1 MSREE
6 LVEREALRRARQHRN
21 NELALSMAAPI
32 SAMEKLALYLTQAT
46 WPESYDDTSDG
57 GKLSEYVQNVYDSVN
72 RKGYNVSLEEVVKTV
87 HHFLKDDIN
96 ICPHCY
102 DGTLLKGEKNK

>member
-1 MSREE
+1 LLNDNVRHHSNYVSSQQVIHKC
-6 LVEREALRRARQHRN
+6 LITYQGIFRN
-21 NELALSMAAPI
+21 MPFG
-32 SAMEKLALYLTQAT
+32 
-46 WPESYDDTSDG
+46 W
-57 GKLSEYVQNVYDSVN
+57 YVQNVYDSVN

-102 DGTLLKGEKNK
+102 DGTLKGEKKK

>member
-1 MSREE
+1 M
-6 LVEREALRRARQHRN
+6 
-21 NELALSMAAPI
+21 PFG
-32 SAMEKLALYLTQAT
+32 
-46 WPESYDDTSDG
+46 W
-57 GKLSEYVQNVYDSVN
+57 YVQNVYDSVN

-102 DGTLLKGEKNK
+102 DGILLKGEKNK